1 MDTERQWAQEPPGGG
16 AGPPWPG
23 GRPPRRRIPAGAV
36 AAAVLLLVVLL
47 GVSTLGGLRLWPS
60 FPNPFAARQVDR
72 SQPVLLEAIEDLE
85 VYKAATG
92 NFQVV
97 VDLEEG
103 SRGIPLI
110 VKGERTLFVAGGSV
124 DAEVDF
130 STMDEDAIKVSADGE
145 RVEITLPRARLT
157 QARVDPAQSRVF
169 SRERG
174 LLDRLGSVLSDNP
187 TSEREL
193 YQLAQAKM
201 QAAAAQSD
209 LRAQAERNTRAML
222 EGMLG
227 SLGYTRRHRDV
238 PRSSVVARRGR
249 CRRPRMAALALT
261 TASRRAWAK

>member
-1 MDTERQWAQEPPGGG
+1 MDTQRQWGQPPDG
-16 AGPPWPG
+16 AGPPGPG
-23 GRPPRRRIPAGAV
+23 WRPPRRRLPAGAI
-36 AAAVLLLVVLL
+36 AAGVVLLVVLL
-47 GVSTLGGLRLWPS
+47 AVTSIGSLRWWPS
-60 FPNPFAARQVDR
+60 FPNPFGAREVDR
-72 SQPVLLEAIEDLE
+72 SQPVLLKAIEDLE
-85 VYKAATG
+85 VFKAATG

-103 SRGIPLI
+103 SRGIPLVI
-110 VKGERTLFVAGGSV
+110 KGERTLFVAGGSV

-130 STMDEDAIKVSADGE
+130 SGIGEGAIKVSADGE
-145 RVEITLPRARLT
+145 RVDITLPRARLT

-209 LRAQAERNTRAML
+209 LRARAEQNTRAML
-222 EGMLG
+222 ESMLG
-227 SLGYTRRHRDV
+227 SLGYGDVTVTFRD
-238 PRSSVVARRGR
+238 PPS
-249 CRRPRMAALALT
+249 
-261 TASRRAWAK
+261 

>member
-1 MDTERQWAQEPPGGG
+1 MDTQRQWGQPPGG
-16 AGPPWPG
+16 AGPPGPG
-23 GRPPRRRIPAGAV
+23 WRPPRRRLPAGAI
-36 AAAVLLLVVLL
+36 AAGVLLVVVLL
-47 GVSTLGGLRLWPS
+47 AVSSLGNLRWWPS
-60 FPNPFAARQVDR
+60 FPNPFGAREVDR
-72 SQPVLLEAIEDLE
+72 SQPVLLKAIEDLE
-85 VYKAATG
+85 VFKAATG

-103 SRGIPLI
+103 SRGIPLVI
-110 VKGERTLFVAGGSV
+110 KGERTLFVAGGSV

-130 STMDEDAIKVSADGE
+130 SGIGEGAIKVSADGE

-193 YQLAQAKM
+193 YLLAQARM

-209 LRAQAERNTRAML
+209 LLARAEQNTRAML
-222 EGMLG
+222 ESMLR
-227 SLGYTRRHRDV
+227 SLGYTDVTVTFRD
-238 PRSSVVARRGR
+238 PPS
-249 CRRPRMAALALT
+249 
-261 TASRRAWAK
+261 